1 MLFEFGLVKT
11 LGEGFDAVAPR
22 VALIENRGWAVEM
35 TIFCGGLE
43 NEQLQRRWDFGVK
56 KVDGIGGSNGFGILP
71 LRQARGQDDSEDKMA
86 EAVRISKR
94 KIVG

>member
-1 MLFEFGLVKT
+1 
-11 LGEGFDAVAPR
+11 
-22 VALIENRGWAVEM
+22 
-35 TIFCGGLE
+35 
-43 NEQLQRRWDFGVK
+43 VK

-71 LRQARGQDDSEDKMA
+71 LRQAQGQDDSEDKMA